1 MTTHGSMLPNAKQ
14 FEKNVWSYQSRIFNW
29 KHLQNDGCIAATKFN
44 KFKDAVLHLNMFI
57 GLKYTIKQPN
67 FTQQNEVTNFVKKI
81 SLLRTAK
88 YSVIVI

>member
-1 MTTHGSMLPNAKQ
+1 
-14 FEKNVWSYQSRIFNW
+14 
-29 KHLQNDGCIAATKFN
+29 
-44 KFKDAVLHLNMFI
+44 MFI